1 MYTTRHGDMI
11 KKINMNTPIIV
22 IGVGSI
28 GSYATLALAKL
39 GFTNI
44 LVIDDGIVEE
54 ENIAPQLYRLS
65 DIGRPKVD
73 ALKVQVKA
81 MTGSELRVFNGR
93 MDIHAGDVTSKA
105 LEEAMSLQHREANH
119 TFGSD
124 LIPAITIMACDSME
138 ARKNIFNFF
147 KFTRATT
154 DDFYIDARMAIE
166 FLTIYSFRH
175 TEDNA
180 KDYESTLFSDADAV
194 QEACTNKAISY
205 TSAIAGGLIA
215 KNVLDLL
222 NDKHNK
228 GNLRT
233 IQFDIG
239 SLDMMVMK

>member
-11 KKINMNTPIIV
+11 KKINMNTPITV

-93 MDIHAGDVTSKA
+93 MDIHAGDITSKA
-105 LEEAMSLQHREANH
+105 LEEAMSLQNREANPVAV
-119 TFGSD
+119 D
-124 LIPAITIMACDSME
+124 AIPAITIMACDSME
-138 ARKNIFNFF
+138 ARKNIFNYF
-147 KFTRATT
+147 KFNWATS

-175 TEDNA
+175 NEDNT

>member
-11 KKINMNTPIIV
+11 KKINMNTPITV

-93 MDIHAGDVTSKA
+93 MDIHAGVITSKA
-105 LEEAMSLQHREANH
+105 LEEAMSLQYREANPVAVD
-119 TFGSD
+119 S
-124 LIPAITIMACDSME
+124 IPSMTIMACDSME

-147 KFTRATT
+147 KTKWATS

-166 FLTIYSFRH
+166 FLTIYSFKH

>member
-11 KKINMNTPIIV
+11 KQINMNTPITV

-93 MDIHAGDVTSKA
+93 MDIHERSITSKA
-105 LEEAMSLQHREANH
+105 LEEAMSLQFREANPIA
-119 TFGSD
+119 TD
-124 LIPAITIMACDSME
+124 TIPAITIMACDSME

-147 KFTRATT
+147 KFTWATS